1 MNTEKLTG
9 KVIVITGAA
18 SGMGA
23 AMAKDFSAR
32 EAKVAILD
40 MNEEK
45 AQEVIKEIEAA
56 GGVATFYKTDITNK
70 TQIETAASDV
80 EEKFGPITSWVNS
93 AGVSKMLPFIDVL
106 VNNSGITKDTLL
118 LRMKEEDF
126 DSVIDVNLKGT
137 FLCCQVAIG
146 KMLKNGGGT
155 ILNMSSLSGKKA
167 SSWQTIYC
175 ASKFGVQGL
184 TQSIAKE
191 FADKNIRVN
200 SICPGIVHT
209 EMWDRLKY
217 EYAKKRDLDPEEVL
231 PYFKKNI
238 PMHKLVDLQDVIQAA
253 IFLLTDCSSYLT
265 GQSINLV
272 GGEWM
277 D

>member
-1 MNTEKLTG
+1 MNKERLDD
-9 KVIVITGAA
+9 KVMVITGAG

-23 AMAKDFSAR
+23 AMAKDFTAR
-32 EAKVAILD
+32 GAKVAVFDLD
-40 MNEEK
+40 EDRGNKVVEEIRSQGNQAMFCK
-45 AQEVIKEIEAA
+45 VD
-56 GGVATFYKTDITNK
+56 VTNK
-70 TQIETAASDV
+70 AMIEQAVNKV
-80 EEKFGPITSWVNS
+80 EEAFGNITSWVNS
-93 AGVSKMLPFIDVL
+93 AGVSKMKPFLDC
-106 VNNSGITKDTLL
+106 
-118 LRMKEEDF
+118 EESLWDLT
-126 DSVIDVNLKGT
+126 INVNLKAT
-137 FLCCQVAIG
+137 FLCCQVAVS
-146 KMLKNGGGT
+146 KMLEHGGGQ

-191 FADKNIRVN
+191 FADQNIRVN
-200 SICPGIVHT
+200 SICPGIVQT
-209 EMWDRLKY
+209 EMWDKLKY
-217 EYAKKRDLDPEEVL
+217 EYAQKRNMDPEEVM

-238 PMHKLVDLQDVIQAA
+238 PMHKLVDLQDVINAA
-253 IFLLTDCSSYLT
+253 IFLLTDNSSYLT

>member
-9 KVIVITGAA
+9 KTIVITGAG

-23 AMAKDFSAR
+23 AMAKDFAAR
-32 EAKVAILD
+32 EAKVAVFDL
-40 MNEEK
+40 NETNGSKIAE
-45 AQEVIKEIEAA
+45 EIKAA
-56 GGVATFYKTDITNK
+56 GGVANYYKVDVTK
-70 TQIETAASDV
+70 KEEIEKAAEDV
-80 EEKFGPITSWVNS
+80 EKNLGKITSWVNS
-93 AGVSKMLPFIDVL
+93 AGVSRMVPFLECNEDL
-106 VNNSGITKDTLL
+106 WDLTL
-118 LRMKEEDF
+118 
-126 DSVIDVNLKGT
+126 DVNLKAV
-137 FLCCQVAIG
+137 FLCCQVAIK
-146 KMLKNGGGT
+146 KMLTNGGGT
-155 ILNMSSLSGKKA
+155 IVNISSLSGKKA

-191 FADKNIRVN
+191 FADQNIRVN

-217 EYAKKRDLDPEEVL
+217 EYAKKRNLDPEEVL
-231 PYFKKNI
+231 PYFEKNI
-238 PMHKLVDLQDVIQAA
+238 PMHRLVDIQDVIQAA
-253 IFLLTDCSSYLT
+253 IYLLTDSSAYLT

>member
-1 MNTEKLTG
+1 MEKMDG
-9 KVIVITGAA
+9 KVIIITGGS

-23 AMAKDFSAR
+23 AMAKNFATR
-32 EAKVAILD
+32 GAKVAIFDL
-40 MNEEK
+40 NEEK
-45 AQEVIKEIEAA
+45 GQQLAAEAGQNVTYYKIDVTSKAEIEK
-56 GGVATFYKTDITNK
+56 GVSA
-70 TQIETAASDV
+70 V
-80 EEKFGPITSWVNS
+80 EEKDGPLTTLVNS
-93 AGVSKMLPFIDVL
+93 AGISKMVPFL
-106 VNNSGITKDTLL
+106 ESS
-118 LRMKEEDF
+118 EELWDLTMN
-126 DSVIDVNLKGT
+126 VNLKAT

-146 KMLKNGGGT
+146 RMLEHGGGE

-191 FADKNIRVN
+191 FADQNIRVN
-200 SICPGIVHT
+200 SICPGIVYT
-209 EMWDRLKY
+209 EMWEKLKH
-217 EYAKKRDLDPEEVL
+217 EYARKRKIDPEEVMD
-231 PYFKKNI
+231 YFKGNI
-238 PMHKLVDLQDVIQAA
+238 PMHRLVDMQDVINAA
-253 IFLLTDCSSYLT
+253 VFLLTENSSYLT

>member
-1 MNTEKLTG
+1 MEKMDG
-9 KVIVITGAA
+9 KVIIITGGS

-23 AMAKDFSAR
+23 AMAKDFATR
-32 EAKVAILD
+32 GAKVAIFDL
-40 MNEEK
+40 NEERGQQLAAEAGQNVTYYKIDVTSK
-45 AQEVIKEIEAA
+45 AEIEK
-56 GGVATFYKTDITNK
+56 GVSA
-70 TQIETAASDV
+70 V
-80 EEKFGPITSWVNS
+80 EEKDGPLTTLVNS
-93 AGVSKMLPFIDVL
+93 AGISKMVPFL
-106 VNNSGITKDTLL
+106 ESS
-118 LRMKEEDF
+118 EELWDLTMN
-126 DSVIDVNLKGT
+126 VNLKAT

-146 KMLKNGGGT
+146 RMLEHGGGE

-191 FADKNIRVN
+191 FADQNIRVN
-200 SICPGIVHT
+200 SICPGIVYT
-209 EMWDRLKY
+209 EMWEKLKH
-217 EYAKKRDLDPEEVL
+217 EYARKRKIDPEEVMD
-231 PYFKKNI
+231 YFKGNI
-238 PMHKLVDLQDVIQAA
+238 PMHRLVDMQDVINAA
-253 IFLLTDCSSYLT
+253 VFLLTKNSSYLT

>member
-1 MNTEKLTG
+1 MDG
-9 KVIVITGAA
+9 KVIIITGSS

-23 AMAKDFSAR
+23 AMAKDFAMR
-32 EAKVAILD
+32 GAKVAIFDL
-40 MNEEK
+40 NEEK
-45 AQEVIKEIEAA
+45 GQQLAAEAGQNVTYYKIDVTSKAEIEK
-56 GGVATFYKTDITNK
+56 GVSA
-70 TQIETAASDV
+70 V
-80 EEKFGPITSWVNS
+80 EEKDGPLTTLVNS
-93 AGVSKMLPFIDVL
+93 AGISKMVPFL
-106 VNNSGITKDTLL
+106 ESS
-118 LRMKEEDF
+118 EELWDLTMN
-126 DSVIDVNLKGT
+126 VNLKAT

-146 KMLKNGGGT
+146 RMLEHGGGE

-191 FADKNIRVN
+191 FADQNIRVN
-200 SICPGIVHT
+200 SICPGIVYT
-209 EMWDRLKY
+209 EMWEKLKH
-217 EYAKKRDLDPEEVL
+217 EYARKRKIDPEEVMD
-231 PYFKKNI
+231 YFKGNI
-238 PMHKLVDLQDVIQAA
+238 PMHRLVDMQDVINAA
-253 IFLLTDCSSYLT
+253 VFLLTKNSSYLT

>member
-1 MNTEKLTG
+1 MEEN
-9 KVIVITGAA
+9 KVALITGAA
-18 SGMGA
+18 RGIGKA
-23 AMAKDFSAR
+23 IAKKFAENGYNVVINYVSA
-32 EAKVAILD
+32 
-40 MNEEK
+40 
-45 AQEVIKEIEAA
+45 
-56 GGVATFYKTDITNK
+56 KTDIKTLTKEFEDLGVKVLLVKADVSNK
-70 TQIETAASDV
+70 EEAEGLVNQTI
-80 EEKFGPITSWVNS
+80 EKFGE
-93 AGVSKMLPFIDVL
+93 IDVL
-106 VNNSGITKDTLL
+106 VNNAGITKDNLL
-118 LRMKEEDF
+118 MRMSEEDF
-126 DSVIDVNLKGT
+126 EKVLDINLKGT
-137 FLCCQVAIG
+137 FLCCQVAID

>member
-1 MNTEKLTG
+1 
-9 KVIVITGAA
+9 
-18 SGMGA
+18 MGA

-93 AGVSKMLPFIDVL
+93 AGVSKMLPFLDC
-106 VNNSGITKDTLL
+106 D
-118 LRMKEEDF
+118 EELWDLTMN
-126 DSVIDVNLKGT
+126 VNLKGT
-137 FLCCQVAIG
+137 FLCCQVAID

-253 IFLLTDCSSYLT
+253 IFLLTDCYSYLT

>member
-1 MNTEKLTG
+1 MNMERFDDC
-9 KVIVITGAA
+9 VIVITGAG

-23 AMAKDFSAR
+23 AMAKDFSKR
-32 EAKVAILD
+32 GAKIAILD
-40 MNEEK
+40 LNEEK
-45 AQEVIKEIEAA
+45 GNDVKDSIITNGGQAAYYQVNVTKKEELKKAADDIE
-56 GGVATFYKTDITNK
+56 KTLGDITHW
-70 TQIETAASDV
+70 I
-80 EEKFGPITSWVNS
+80 NS
-93 AGVSKMLPFIDVL
+93 AGVSKMKPFLDCEEEL
-106 VNNSGITKDTLL
+106 WDLTL
-118 LRMKEEDF
+118 
-126 DSVIDVNLKGT
+126 DVNLKAT
-137 FLCCQVAIG
+137 FLACQVAIE
-146 KMLKNGGGT
+146 KMLKHKKGI

-191 FADKNIRVN
+191 FADQNIRVN
-200 SICPGIVHT
+200 SICPGIVQT
-209 EMWDRLKY
+209 EMWDKLKY
-217 EYAKKRDLDPEEVL
+217 EYAEKRHIDPEEVM

-238 PMHKLVDLQDVIQAA
+238 PMHRLVDLQDVINAA
-253 IFLLTDCSSYLT
+253 VFLLSDNSSYLT